1 MALTRSTPGSIG
13 RGAEKTAENYLVGQG
28 LTLVQRNF
36 HGRRGEIDLIMDDGD
51 ILVFVEVRSRQSGR
65 FGKASET
72 IDAKKQ
78 AKLIRTAEQYLAAG
92 ASIGDQ
98 RANRICRFDTVAFDG
113 DATLENLLWT
123 RNAFSA

>member
-1 MALTRSTPGSIG
+1 VALNQPTPGSIG
-13 RGAEKTAENYLVGQG
+13 RRAEKTAENYLIGQG
-28 LTLVQRNF
+28 LKLIQRNF

-51 ILVFVEVRSRQSGR
+51 ILVFVEVRSRQSSR
-65 FGKASET
+65 FGRATET

-92 ASIGDQ
+92 AGSADQ
-98 RANRICRFDTVAFDG
+98 RANKICRFDTVAFDG
-113 DATLENLLWT
+113 DATLENLHWT